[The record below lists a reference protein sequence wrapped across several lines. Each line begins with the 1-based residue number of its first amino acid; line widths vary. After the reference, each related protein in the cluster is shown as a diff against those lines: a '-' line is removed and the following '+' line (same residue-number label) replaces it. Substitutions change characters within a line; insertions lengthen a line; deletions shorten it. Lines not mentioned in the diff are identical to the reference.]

1 MVTTPILLIN
11 EVAPTQ
17 TDKTTT
23 INDAIVALESAT
35 QDQLAVSLAG
45 GNLTLS
51 ATQFTRYAVFS
62 VLRHHRRWRV
72 RIDGHGGGW

>member
-51 ATQFTRYAVFS
+51 ATQFTRYAVFC
-62 VLRHHRRWRV
+62 R
-72 RIDGHGGGW
+72 